1 MQCVILAGGRGTRLG
16 PLTEDRPK
24 ALVDVAGR
32 PFLEYQLELLRAGGV
47 SEIVL
52 CVGYLGSVVERT
64 IGDGSRLGLSIR
76 YSYDGAEPLGT
87 AGAVRNA
94 LPMLGER
101 FLVTYGDT
109 LLTVDYSA
117 VAQAHASAG
126 LPALMTVLENENS
139 YAPSN
144 AVVEGGLVVAYSKD
158 PPPQNARW
166 IDYGLLS
173 FDRAA
178 IEDSTD
184 ADLEPVLAKLA
195 DEMRLAAHE
204 VDKRFYEIGDEAGRA
219 ETTEFVRT
227 SPLFTGSRQPDAS
240 ESSPTSHG

>member
-16 PLTEDRPK
+16 PLTEDLPK

-32 PFLEYQLELLRAGGV
+32 PFLEYQLELLRTGGV

-76 YSYDGAEPLGT
+76 YSFDGSEPLGT
-87 AGAVRNA
+87 AGAVRKA
-94 LPMLGER
+94 LPLLGES
-101 FLVTYGDT
+101 FLVTYGDA
-109 LLTVDYSA
+109 LLTVDHSA
-117 VAQAHASAG
+117 VARAHASSG
-126 LPALMTVLENENS
+126 LPALMTVLLNENR

-144 AVVEGGLVVAYSKD
+144 AVVDGGLVVAYGKT
-158 PPPQNARW
+158 PTPQNARW
-166 IDYGLLS
+166 IDYGLLG

-178 IEDSTD
+178 IEHSTD

-195 DEMRLAAHE
+195 DERQLVAYE
-204 VDKRFYEIGDEAGRA
+204 VGERFYEIGDEAGLA
-219 ETTEFVRT
+219 ETRAFVRA
-227 SPLFTGSRQPDAS
+227 SPRFARFRPDDAS
-240 ESSPTSHG
+240 

>member
-16 PLTEDRPK
+16 PLTQDLPK

-32 PFLEYQLELLRAGGV
+32 PFLDYQLELLRKSGV

-52 CVGYLGSVVERT
+52 CVGYLGSLVELT
-64 IGDGSRLGLSIR
+64 IGDGSRLGVSIR
-76 YSYDGAEPLGT
+76 YSHDGPEPLGT

-94 LPMLGER
+94 LPLLDET

-109 LLTVDYSA
+109 LLTVDHSE
-117 VAQAHASAG
+117 VARAHASSG
-126 LPALMTVLENENS
+126 LPALMTVFENENS

-144 AVVEGGLVVAYSKD
+144 AIVDDGLVVAYGKT
-158 PPPQNARW
+158 PPPQHATW
-166 IDYGLLS
+166 IDYGLLG

-178 IEDSTD
+178 IERSTD

-195 DEMRLAAHE
+195 GERQLAAYE
-204 VDKRFYEIGDEAGRA
+204 VEERFYEIGDEPGLA
-219 ETTEFVRT
+219 ETTQFV
-227 SPLFTGSRQPDAS
+227 
-240 ESSPTSHG
+240 ESSPSFAKLRPEDPF

>member
-16 PLTEDRPK
+16 PLTEDVPK

-32 PFLEYQLELLRAGGV
+32 PFLEYQLELLRTEGV

-76 YSYDGAEPLGT
+76 YSYDGPEPLGT

-94 LPMLGER
+94 LPLLGER
-101 FLVTYGDT
+101 FLLTYGDT
-109 LLTVDYSA
+109 LLTVDHSA
-117 VAQAHASAG
+117 VARAHASSG

-144 AVVEGGLVVAYSKD
+144 AVVDGGLVVAYGKT

-166 IDYGLLS
+166 IDYGLLG
-173 FDRAA
+173 FHRPA
-178 IEDSTD
+178 IEHSTD
-184 ADLEPVLAKLA
+184 ADLEPVLTRLA
-195 DEMRLAAHE
+195 DERQLAAYE
-204 VDKRFYEIGDEAGRA
+204 VNERFYEIGDEAGLGEA
-219 ETTEFVRT
+219 TEFIGVSPVFAGLRSENT
-227 SPLFTGSRQPDAS
+227 S
-240 ESSPTSHG
+240 

>member
-16 PLTEDRPK
+16 PLTQDLPK

-32 PFLEYQLELLRAGGV
+32 PFLEYQLELLRISGL

-52 CVGYLGSVVERT
+52 CVGYLGSLVERA

-76 YSYDGAEPLGT
+76 YSHDGPEPLGT

-94 LPMLGER
+94 LPMLGES

-109 LLTVDYSA
+109 LLTVDHSA
-117 VAQAHASAG
+117 VARAHASSG
-126 LPALMTVLENENS
+126 LPAVMTVLENESS

-144 AVVEGGLVVAYSKD
+144 AVVDGGLVVAYGKT
-158 PPPQNARW
+158 PPPQNASW
-166 IDYGLLS
+166 IDYGLLG
-173 FDRAA
+173 FDCAA
-178 IEDSTD
+178 IERSTD

-195 DEMRLAAHE
+195 DERQLGAYE
-204 VDKRFYEIGDEAGRA
+204 VDERFYEIGDRAGLA
-219 ETTEFVRT
+219 DTTEFVRA
-227 SPLFTGSRQPDAS
+227 SPRLAALRGKNPS
-240 ESSPTSHG
+240 

>member
-16 PLTEDRPK
+16 PLTEDLPK

-32 PFLEYQLELLRAGGV
+32 PFLEYQLELLRTGGM

-64 IGDGSRLGLSIR
+64 IGHGSRLGLSIR
-76 YSYDGAEPLGT
+76 YSHDGPEPLGT

-94 LPMLGER
+94 LPMLGES

-109 LLTVDYSA
+109 LLTVDHSA
-117 VAQAHASAG
+117 VARAHASSG
-126 LPALMTVLENENS
+126 LPALMTVLENDNS

-144 AVVEGGLVVAYSKD
+144 AVVDDRLVVAYGKT

-166 IDYGLLS
+166 IDYGLLG
-173 FDRAA
+173 FDRAV
-178 IEDSTD
+178 IEHSTG
-184 ADLEPVLAKLA
+184 ADLEPVLAELA
-195 DEMRLAAHE
+195 GERRLAAYE
-204 VDKRFYEIGDEAGRA
+204 VNERFYEIGDEAGLA
-219 ETTEFVRT
+219 ETSEFVEASSRFARLRPGDT
-227 SPLFTGSRQPDAS
+227 S
-240 ESSPTSHG
+240 

>member
-16 PLTEDRPK
+16 PLTEELPK
-24 ALVDVAGR
+24 ALIDVAGR
-32 PFLEYQLELLRAGGV
+32 PFLEYQLELLRTGGV

-64 IGDGSRLGLSIR
+64 IGEGSRLGLSIR
-76 YSYDGAEPLGT
+76 YSYDGPEPLGT

-94 LPMLGER
+94 LPMLGES

-109 LLTVDYSA
+109 LLTVDHSA
-117 VAQAHASAG
+117 VARAHASSG

-139 YAPSN
+139 YGPSN
-144 AVVEGGLVVAYSKD
+144 AVVEGELVVAYGKT

-166 IDYGLLS
+166 IDYGLLA
-173 FDRAA
+173 FHRAA
-178 IEDSTD
+178 IERSTD

-195 DEMRLAAHE
+195 DEMRLAAYE
-204 VDKRFYEIGDEAGRA
+204 VDERFYEIGDEAGLA
-219 ETTEFVRT
+219 ETTRFVRA
-227 SPLFTGSRQPDAS
+227 SPRFTKLSLEDTP
-240 ESSPTSHG
+240 

>member
-16 PLTEDRPK
+16 PLTEDLPK

-32 PFLEYQLELLRAGGV
+32 PFLEYQLELLRTGGV
-47 SEIVL
+47 SEVVL
-52 CVGYLGSVVERT
+52 CVGYLGSAVEQA
-64 IGDGSRLGLSIR
+64 IGEGSRLGLSIR
-76 YSYDGAEPLGT
+76 YSYDGPEPLGT

-94 LPMLGER
+94 LPMLGDR

-117 VAQAHASAG
+117 VARAHASSG

-144 AVVEGGLVVAYSKD
+144 AVIEGQLVVAYGKT

-173 FDRAA
+173 FHRAA
-178 IEDSTD
+178 IEQSID
-184 ADLEPVLAKLA
+184 ADLEPVLANLA
-195 DEMRLAAHE
+195 DHKRLAAYE
-204 VDKRFYEIGDEAGRA
+204 VDERFYEIGDEAGLA
-219 ETTEFVRT
+219 ETAKFIRT
-227 SPLFTGSRQPDAS
+227 SPRFIGRRA
-240 ESSPTSHG
+240 

>member
-16 PLTEDRPK
+16 PLTEDLPK

-32 PFLEYQLELLRAGGV
+32 PFLDYQLELLRTGGV

-64 IGDGSRLGLSIR
+64 IGDGSRLGLSIQ
-76 YSYDGAEPLGT
+76 YSFDGPDPLGT
-87 AGAVRNA
+87 AGALRNA
-94 LPMLGER
+94 LPLLGER

-109 LLTVDYSA
+109 LLTVDYVA
-117 VAQAHASAG
+117 VAGAHASSR

-144 AVVEGGLVVAYSKD
+144 AVVDGGLVVAYGKT

-166 IDYGLLS
+166 MDYGLLS
-173 FDRAA
+173 FGRAA
-178 IEDSTD
+178 IEHSTD
-184 ADLEPVLAKLA
+184 RDLEPVLAKLA
-195 DEMRLAAHE
+195 DERQLAAYE
-204 VDKRFYEIGDEAGRA
+204 VDERFYEIGDEAGLVQ
-219 ETTEFVRT
+219 TTEFVGV
-227 SPLFTGSRQPDAS
+227 SPRFAKLRLEDTY
-240 ESSPTSHG
+240 

>member
-16 PLTEDRPK
+16 SLTEDLPK

-32 PFLEYQLELLRAGGV
+32 PFLEYQLELLRTSDV
-47 SEIVL
+47 RDIVL
-52 CVGYLGSVVERT
+52 CVGYLGSVVERA

-76 YSYDGAEPLGT
+76 YSYDGPEPLGT

-94 LPMLGER
+94 LPMLGNS

-117 VAQAHASAG
+117 VARAHASSG
-126 LPALMTVLENENS
+126 LPALMTVLKNENRD
-139 YAPSN
+139 APSN
-144 AVVEGGLVVAYSKD
+144 AIVEGPLVVAYGKTT
-158 PPPQNARW
+158 PPENARW

-173 FDRAA
+173 FQRVA
-178 IEDSTD
+178 IQHSTG

-195 DEMRLAAHE
+195 RERQLAAYE
-204 VDKRFYEIGDEAGRA
+204 VDERFYEIGDEAGLA
-219 ETTEFVRT
+219 ETAEFVQA
-227 SPLFTGSRQPDAS
+227 SPSFTRRGSSGLRS
-240 ESSPTSHG
+240 

>member
-16 PLTEDRPK
+16 PLTEDLPK
-24 ALVDVAGR
+24 ALLDVAGR
-32 PFLEYQLELLRAGGV
+32 PFLEYQLELIRTGGV

-52 CVGYLGSVVERT
+52 CVGYLGSLVERT

-76 YSYDGAEPLGT
+76 YSYDGPEPLGT

-94 LPMLGER
+94 LRLLDER

-109 LLTVDYSA
+109 LLTVDHSA
-117 VAQAHASAG
+117 VARAHASSG
-126 LPALMTVLENENS
+126 LPALMTVLENESS

-144 AVVEGGLVVAYSKD
+144 AVIEGQLVVAYGKT
-158 PPPQNARW
+158 PPPHNARW

-178 IEDSTD
+178 IEHSTD

-195 DEMRLAAHE
+195 DEMRLAAYE
-204 VDKRFYEIGDEAGRA
+204 VDERFYEIGDEAGLA
-219 ETTEFVRT
+219 ETTKFVRA
-227 SPLFTGSRQPDAS
+227 SPRFIKLRLEGKS
-240 ESSPTSHG
+240 

>member
-16 PLTEDRPK
+16 PLTEDLPK

-32 PFLEYQLELLRAGGV
+32 PFLEYQLEMLRTGGV

-94 LPMLGER
+94 LPLLGQR

-109 LLTVDYSA
+109 LLTVDHSA
-117 VAQAHASAG
+117 VGQAHASSG

-144 AVVEGGLVVAYSKD
+144 AVVDGGLVVAYGKT

-166 IDYGLLS
+166 IDYGLLG
-173 FDRAA
+173 FDRSV
-178 IEDSTD
+178 IEHSTD
-184 ADLEPVLAKLA
+184 ADLEPVLVKLA
-195 DEMRLAAHE
+195 HEKQLAAYE
-204 VDKRFYEIGDEAGRA
+204 VDERFYEIGDEAGLA
-219 ETTEFVRT
+219 ETTEFVGV
-227 SPLFTGSRQPDAS
+227 SPRFARLRPDDRS
-240 ESSPTSHG
+240 